1 MATENGVIIEFHAI
15 GNVVKVSAV
24 DMATGTEV
32 SIVGPVNHPEALL
45 KANVLRKLKYVLE
58 KKQS

>member
-1 MATENGVIIEFHAI
+1 MATENGIIIEFSGI
-15 GNVVKVSAV
+15 GNVVKVSAI

-32 SIVGPVNHPEALL
+32 SIVGPASHPEALL
-45 KANVLRKLKYVLE
+45 KANVLRKLKYVME